1 MSGWIDAHIHSFGD
15 ADSLAELDAIEKR
28 FGYTEAN
35 FLSVEG
41 MDDAAQ
47 NALAIAWK
55 LSGTGH
61 YAFGGLHH
69 RFSYDSAEEAQRL
82 YDIGFDGI
90 KMIENKPTER
100 FRLGLAQDAPFF
112 SGMYRT
118 AEKLGMPLLVHI
130 NDPRVFWDEEQIPA
144 WAKDA
149 GYYCGGPGR
158 ASFEQILKES
168 LHVLECYP
176 KLQICFAHFLF
187 LSDDHDLLR
196 ILMDTYPNLWLDVTA
211 GTEMY
216 PNFASNPELWRQFF
230 EDYQDRILY
239 GTDNVTPMNDED
251 ERIAEV
257 LNNLERKF
265 FTSSEAIPLWDQT
278 LCGLGAPEP
287 VTRKLTEQN
296 FRRFAGET
304 PRKIDRNQ
312 AKAYLKERLDNPGYC
327 LSGRERK
334 IIADVIEIMLV

>member
-1 MSGWIDAHIHSFGD
+1 MSGWIDAHVHSFGD

-55 LSGTGH
+55 LKGAGH
-61 YAFGGLHH
+61 YAFGGMHH
-69 RFSYDSAEEAQRL
+69 RFPYDSAEETQRL

-100 FRLGLAQDAPFF
+100 FRLGLAQDDPFF
-112 SGMYRT
+112 AGMYGT

-158 ASFEQILKES
+158 VSFEQILKES

-176 KLQICFAHFLF
+176 KLEICFAHFLF
-187 LSDDHDLLR
+187 LSDDHDLLQM
-196 ILMDTYPNLWLDVTA
+196 LMDTYPNLWLDVTA

-216 PNFASNPELWRQFF
+216 PNFASRPDLWKPFF
-230 EDYQDRILY
+230 IDYADRILY
-239 GTDNVTPMNDED
+239 GTDNSAPMNGED
-251 ERIAEV
+251 ERIAGV
-257 LNNLERKF
+257 LNHLEKRF
-265 FTSSEAIPLWDQT
+265 FASDEAIPLWDQKI
-278 LCGLGAPEP
+278 CGFGLPET
-287 VTRKLTEQN
+287 VVQLITEQN
-296 FRRFAGET
+296 FRRFAGEV
-304 PRKIDRNQ
+304 PRRIDRDL
-312 AKAYLKERLDNPGYC
+312 AKEYLKERLVNPSYR

-334 IIADVIEIMLV
+334 IIADAIEIMLV